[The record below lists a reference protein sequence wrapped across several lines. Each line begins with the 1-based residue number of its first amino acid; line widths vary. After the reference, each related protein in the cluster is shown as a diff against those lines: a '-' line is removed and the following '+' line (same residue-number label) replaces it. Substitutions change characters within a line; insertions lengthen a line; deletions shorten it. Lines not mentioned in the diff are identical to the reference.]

1 MDETKSPEGDGE
13 DQGADGQHY
22 AAHHTGHLGQLHVID
37 FLCRLFLFRLHLQ
50 HIHSSF
56 RNNNM
61 ECAGT
66 LEHLMDGMKDHLKE
80 GDGHGE
86 EHPDVDHLDVR
97 GDRQA
102 LGEAQET
109 KRR

>member
-13 DQGADGQHY
+13 EQGADGQHH
-22 AAHHTGHLGQLHVID
+22 AAHHTGHLDQLHVID
-37 FLCRLFLFRLHLQ
+37 LLCCLFLFRLHLQ
-50 HIHSSF
+50 YIHSSF

-66 LEHLMDGMKDHLKE
+66 LEDLMHGMKDHLKE

>member
-13 DQGADGQHY
+13 EQGADGQHH
-22 AAHHTGHLGQLHVID
+22 AAHHTGHLDQLHVID
-37 FLCRLFLFRLHLQ
+37 LLCRLFLFRLHLQ
-50 HIHSSF
+50 YIHSSF

-66 LEHLMDGMKDHLKE
+66 LEDLMHGMKDHLKE

>member
-13 DQGADGQHY
+13 EQGADGQHH
-22 AAHHTGHLGQLHVID
+22 AAHHTGHLDQLHVID
-37 FLCRLFLFRLHLQ
+37 LLCCLFLFRLHLQ
-50 HIHSSF
+50 YIHSSF

-66 LEHLMDGMKDHLKE
+66 LEDLMHGMKDHLKE

-102 LGEAQET
+102 LGEAQEA
-109 KRR
+109 KK

>member
-1 MDETKSPEGDGE
+1 
-13 DQGADGQHY
+13 
-22 AAHHTGHLGQLHVID
+22 
-37 FLCRLFLFRLHLQ
+37 
-50 HIHSSF
+50 
-56 RNNNM
+56 M

-66 LEHLMDGMKDHLKE
+66 LEHLMGGMKDHLKE
-80 GDGHGE
+80 GDGHSE
-86 EHPDVDHLDVR
+86 KHPDVDHLDVR